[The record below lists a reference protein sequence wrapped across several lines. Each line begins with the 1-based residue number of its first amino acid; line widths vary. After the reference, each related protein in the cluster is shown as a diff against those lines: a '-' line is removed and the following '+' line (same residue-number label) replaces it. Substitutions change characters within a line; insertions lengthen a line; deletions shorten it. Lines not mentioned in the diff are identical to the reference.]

1 MIYKYSKKELLFK
14 NVFLKYVSTTLLSF
28 LLLITVTALL
38 SFHYGKEKGV
48 SSLSNEEKTVI
59 IEKIDPFKVVEL
71 KEYLVD
77 LNVKFP
83 DVVYA
88 QARLETNGFKSK
100 IFKENNNLFG
110 MKTAT
115 KRSST
120 NKGEQH
126 GHAYYDNWRES
137 VLDFALWQCRYLSTI
152 NTREEYLRYLKANYA
167 EDPNYIN
174 KLNKLL
180 NEE

>member
-1 MIYKYSKKELLFK
+1 
-14 NVFLKYVSTTLLSF
+14 
-28 LLLITVTALL
+28 
-38 SFHYGKEKGV
+38 
-48 SSLSNEEKTVI
+48 
-59 IEKIDPFKVVEL
+59 
-71 KEYLVD
+71 
-77 LNVKFP
+77 
-83 DVVYA
+83 
-88 QARLETNGFKSK
+88 
-100 IFKENNNLFG
+100 

-152 NTREEYLRYLKANYA
+152 NTRGEYLRYLKANYA

-174 KLNKLL
+174 KLEKML
-180 NEE
+180 NEK